1 MELVMGVFH
10 EVEGRSVWIG
20 RKSYPKPDWP
30 MSDLAPGDSFF
41 IPMTDGVDATGRPE
55 PVIRAYVTRY
65 SRTNYTRHHVHRVDG
80 GLLVIRSTKPHYRL
94 SRLR

>member
-1 MELVMGVFH
+1 MGVFH
-10 EVEGRSVWIG
+10 EVDGRTVWIG
-20 RKSYPKPDWP
+20 RQSYAKPDWP
-30 MSDLAPGDSFF
+30 FASLAPGESFL
-41 IPMTDGVDATGRPE
+41 IPMTDGVDATGRSE

-80 GLLVIRSTKPHYRL
+80 GLLVVRSASPHIRL

>member
-1 MELVMGVFH
+1 MGVFR
-10 EVEGRSVWIG
+10 EVDGRTLWIC
-20 RKSYPKPDWP
+20 RQSYPKPDWP
-30 MSDLAPGDSFF
+30 FASLAPGKSFF
-41 IPMTDGVDATGRPE
+41 IPMTDGVDATGRSE

-80 GLLVIRSTKPHYRL
+80 GLLVVRSASPHIRR